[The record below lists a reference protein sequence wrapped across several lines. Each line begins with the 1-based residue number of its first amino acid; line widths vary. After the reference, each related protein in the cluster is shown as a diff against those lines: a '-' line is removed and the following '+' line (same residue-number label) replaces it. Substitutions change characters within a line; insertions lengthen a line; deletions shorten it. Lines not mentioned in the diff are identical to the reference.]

1 MSKASR
7 SERKECRIQNL
18 ERELASVKKEMA
30 KIRQQKTV
38 HLDDKQMQSFLDGL
52 IEQMELSTNEIAD
65 KISKSITVNTM
76 QKQPKDGFSLFMKCS
91 IAILFFSFTGCCV
104 IGLFSTWEHF
114 WNEGWMSRMALF
126 VVAIAGFDC
135 FILGIEICREKDRNY
150 IVSLFSA
157 LVALAALVVTLAN

>member
-52 IEQMELSTNEIAD
+52 IEQIELSTNEIAD
-65 KISKSITVNTM
+65 KIPESETGNTM
-76 QKQPKDGFSLFMKCS
+76 QKQPRDVFSLFMKCS
-91 IAILFFSFTGCCV
+91 IGLLFLCFTGCFV
-104 IGLFSTWEHF
+104 IGLCNVWEHF
-114 WNEGWMSRMALF
+114 WNEGWISRMALF

-135 FILGIEICREKDRNY
+135 FILGIEIFREKDRNY
-150 IVSLFSA
+150 IVSIFST
-157 LVALAALVVTLAN
+157 LVALAALVVTLTN